1 MKRTSWITWRIY
13 LFTLPINIF
22 ILVFAADHSLKSWND
37 VFIWGLIAFISHLC
51 LIPLVAVGVIQS
63 QQWRSWKFD
72 LVFLFLLGAT
82 RGVVIN
88 YCVEL
93 WDLTQTVSYW
103 YKVFNSTVA
112 LPQWFVGVA
121 ILFESKRDYERT
133 FRELFARAM
142 RKEQE
147 THERRD
153 MLPVGN
159 SNVDEAIA
167 RLQFITSNLAADIQQ
182 LLNRPKLLSDYTIEA
197 NRIQELI
204 DNDLRPTSA
213 ELWRTNKV
221 NTPKIPLKTLL
232 SISLLE
238 NRLRVPFVVLISVP
252 YLFVGL
258 NGALG
263 LRIALV
269 QCLFI
274 LSYDLMVFAL
284 AEALH
289 KFKITSRAI
298 SNLIIL
304 VPGFI
309 VPCLIQIYF
318 LPTEVKTSN
327 AFIDLFLYHN
337 VLTVTF
343 IALLLTVNGYNLVKS
358 QREEVLASLESHIL
372 GEKYNAPLSQGG
384 DAQHKSDLANYLHGE
399 IQAGLTASSLLLQQ
413 AAKSGDSDLAQEALE
428 RATGLLNQD
437 LTNITFTRMA
447 APALKIQK
455 ITDAWKGIA
464 DISVAL
470 PPFEQLGETTLR
482 SLVQLIEEA
491 IANSIRHAQ
500 ASDIKIS
507 GVLKDKVLTISI
519 ISDGNPMAKG
529 RAGLGT
535 KMFNELTE
543 EWNYSTESGHNRLTL
558 TLINSI

>member
-13 LFTLPINIF
+13 FFTLPIDIVVL
-22 ILVFAADHSLKSWND
+22 IFAADHKLESWND
-37 VFIWGLIAFISHLC
+37 VLVWGCVALISHLC

-63 QQWRSWKFD
+63 QQWKSWKFD
-72 LVFLFLLGAT
+72 LAFLFLLGAT
-82 RGVVIN
+82 RGVAIN
-88 YCVEL
+88 YCVQL

-121 ILFESKRDYERT
+121 IFIESKRNYERT

-153 MLPVGN
+153 LLPSGK
-159 SNVDEAIA
+159 SSVDEAVA
-167 RLQFITSNLAADIQQ
+167 RLQFITSNLASDIQH
-182 LLNRPKLLSDYTIEA
+182 LLNRPKLLNDYTVEA
-197 NRIQELI
+197 KRIQDLI
-204 DNDLRPTSA
+204 DNDIRPTSA
-213 ELWRTNKV
+213 ELWRNNKV
-221 NTPKIPLKTLL
+221 NTPKIPILTLL
-232 SISLLE
+232 SIALLE
-238 NRLRVPFVVLISVP
+238 GRLRVLTVMFISVP

-258 NGALG
+258 NGAFG
-263 LRIALV
+263 LKIALFQSIFV
-269 QCLFI
+269 LCL
-274 LSYDLMVFAL
+274 DLAIFGL
-284 AEALH
+284 IELLH
-289 KFKITSRAI
+289 KVRLTSRRV
-298 SNLIIL
+298 SNVIL
-304 VPGFI
+304 FTSAFTIPF
-309 VPCLIQIYF
+309 YF
-318 LPTEVKTSN
+318 QLVVIPREFSVGDSSTI
-327 AFIDLFLYHN
+327 FWYQ
-337 VLTVTF
+337 VLLSVSYV
-343 IALLLTVNGYNLVKS
+343 ALLLTVNGYYVINT
-358 QREEVLASLESHIL
+358 QRKEVLASLESHIL
-372 GEKYNAPLSQGG
+372 GEKYNAPLSHGG

-413 AAKSGDSDLAQEALE
+413 AASSGDSDLAQEALE
-428 RATGLLNQD
+428 RASGLLNQD
-437 LTNITFTRMA
+437 LTNISFTRMA
-447 APALKIQK
+447 APAVKIQK

-491 IANSIRHAQ
+491 VANSIRHAQ
-500 ASDIKIS
+500 ATDIKIS
-507 GVLKDKVLTISI
+507 GVLKSNVLTISI
-519 ISDGNPMAKG
+519 ISNGNPMAKG

-543 EWNYSTESGHNRLTL
+543 EWSYSAESGHNRLTL

>member
-1 MKRTSWITWRIY
+1 VKRTSWITWRIY
-13 LFTLPINIF
+13 FFTLPINIF
-22 ILVFAADHSLKSWND
+22 ILIFAADHSLKSWND
-37 VFIWGLIAFISHLC
+37 VFMWGLIAFISHIC
-51 LIPLVAVGVIQS
+51 LIPLVAVGVLQS

-72 LVFLFLLGAT
+72 LAFLFLLGAT

-88 YCVEL
+88 YCVEM
-93 WDLTQTVSYW
+93 WDLTQTVGYW

-153 MLPVGN
+153 LLPAGN

-182 LLNRPKLLSDYTIEA
+182 LLNRPKALSDYTIEA

-213 ELWRTNKV
+213 ELWRANKV
-221 NTPKIPLKTLL
+221 NTPKIPLKILL

-238 NRLRVPFVVLISVP
+238 NRLRVPFVVLISAP

-263 LRIALV
+263 LKIALV
-269 QCLFI
+269 QCLFV
-274 LSYDLMVFAL
+274 LSYDLIVYAL

-304 VPGFI
+304 VSGFI
-309 VPCLIQIYF
+309 FPCLIQIYF
-318 LPTEVKTSN
+318 LPTEFKTSN

-343 IALLLTVNGYNLVKS
+343 IALLLTANGYNLVKS

-372 GEKYNAPLSQGG
+372 GEKYNAPLSHGG

-413 AAKSGDSDLAQEALE
+413 AASSGDSDLAQEALE
-428 RATGLLNQD
+428 RASGLLNQD
-437 LTNITFTRMA
+437 LTNISFTRMA
-447 APALKIQK
+447 APAVKIEK

-464 DISVAL
+464 DISVAM
-470 PPFEQLGETTLR
+470 PPYELLGETTLR
-482 SLVQLIEEA
+482 STVQLIEEA

-507 GVLKDKVLTISI
+507 GVLKENVLTISI
-519 ISDGNPMAKG
+519 ISNGEPMAKG

-543 EWNYSTESGHNRLTL
+543 EWSYSAESGHNRLTL
-558 TLINSI
+558 TLINTL